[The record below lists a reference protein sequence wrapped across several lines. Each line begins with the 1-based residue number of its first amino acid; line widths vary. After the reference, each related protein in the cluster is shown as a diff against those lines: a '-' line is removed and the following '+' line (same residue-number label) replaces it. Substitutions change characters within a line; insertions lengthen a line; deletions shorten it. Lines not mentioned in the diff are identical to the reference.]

1 MKIDFLV
8 EKNRLAV
15 GVEQLSKAFK
25 QKFETACGEVIL
37 NLEHENAIGKMTGI
51 DLEHGVSAIV
61 MNCTLKDDVELH
73 FSNDGVPPIYFFFN
87 CSNSVIVEDE
97 KIYKEV
103 SAATSAIFAPISDTP
118 HKINIAR
125 NSVMKMVIIAVN
137 RVDFIEKVLC
147 DINSFPQQIVSL
159 FKDTKAKETLY
170 FQSALIPEMSQ
181 SILNLV
187 EDSKMGLE
195 RKMEIE
201 SKTLAMINDLLKS
214 YREEKLENTSNY
226 KFIAEDYE
234 RVKDAKDIIIDNLNN
249 TPTVQK
255 IARKVGLNPTK
266 LQIGFKLMFSK
277 SIKQFAISA
286 KMNQA
291 LKLLQN
297 GKMSCGEVADTL
309 GYTNKGH
316 FSKKFKEEFGILPSD
331 TYVEK

>member
-1 MKIDFLV
+1 
-8 EKNRLAV
+8 
-15 GVEQLSKAFK
+15 
-25 QKFETACGEVIL
+25 
-37 NLEHENAIGKMTGI
+37 
-51 DLEHGVSAIV
+51 
-61 MNCTLKDDVELH
+61 
-73 FSNDGVPPIYFFFN
+73 
-87 CSNSVIVEDE
+87 
-97 KIYKEV
+97 
-103 SAATSAIFAPISDTP
+103 
-118 HKINIAR
+118 
-125 NSVMKMVIIAVN
+125 MVIIAVN

-195 RKMEIE
+195 RKMELE

-286 KMNQA
+286 KMNHA

-297 GKMSCGEVADTL
+297 GKMSCGEVADVL

-331 TYVEK
+331 TYVSK